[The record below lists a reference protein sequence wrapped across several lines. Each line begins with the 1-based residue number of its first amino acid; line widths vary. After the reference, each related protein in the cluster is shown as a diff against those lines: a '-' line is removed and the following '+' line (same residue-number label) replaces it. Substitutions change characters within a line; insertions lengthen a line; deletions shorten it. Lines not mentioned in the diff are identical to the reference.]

1 MAEYIIRLDDA
12 CPTMSVEKW
21 SRVEDLLDK
30 YSVKPIV
37 AVIPHNEDPNMLKDA
52 EDIRFWDKVRSW
64 QEKGWTIALHGYN
77 HVYGTD
83 EAGLVPFN
91 KRSEFSGLP
100 YEAQAKKIKDGI
112 NIFKEQG
119 IDAEIWVAP
128 SHSFDL
134 NTLQALRK
142 NSSISVVSDGVA
154 IFPFEKFGFRWIPQQ
169 FWSFRKMPIG
179 VWTSC
184 FHPNE
189 MSEKEFS
196 RLESFL
202 EKNHKNFTQI
212 KNLKFKKFCILNNI
226 FSLIY
231 WQLRKMKEIMK

>member
-1 MAEYIIRLDDA
+1 M
-12 CPTMSVEKW
+12 
-21 SRVEDLLDK
+21 
-30 YSVKPIV
+30 
-37 AVIPHNEDPNMLKDA
+37 
-52 EDIRFWDKVRSW
+52 
-64 QEKGWTIALHGYN
+64 
-77 HVYGTD
+77 
-83 EAGLVPFN
+83 
-91 KRSEFSGLP
+91 P

-112 NIFKEQG
+112 NIFKVHG
-119 IDAEIWVAP
+119 IDAKIWVAP

-134 NTLQALRK
+134 NTLQALRE
-142 NSSISVVSDGVA
+142 NSSINIVSDGVA

-169 FWSFRKMPIG
+169 FWFFRKMPIG

-189 MSEKEFS
+189 MSEKEFN

-202 EKNHKNFTQI
+202 EKNHKNFTKI

-231 WQLRKMKEIMK
+231 WKLRKMKEIMK